1 MKILKL
7 LDMFAVEINSLNKII
22 YQMKKT
28 IVTVI
33 AVVFIAASFVGCK
46 KDFTCSCTYGS
57 NAALNYDYKY
67 VKVKKKDAQSSCDG
81 LSSAAKIGG
90 GSCTLK

>member
-1 MKILKL
+1 
-7 LDMFAVEINSLNKII
+7 
-22 YQMKKT
+22 MKKT

-46 KDFTCSCTYGS
+46 KDYTCSCTFGNS
-57 NAALNYDYKY
+57 ALNYDYKY
-67 VKVKKKDAQSSCDG
+67 PKVKKKDATSSCDG
-81 LSSAAKIGG
+81 LNSTAKLGG